1 MVKPAHI
8 HITNTPHKMNENV
21 LKMNAV
27 SDAFATEEDII
38 SPNAAATPANLL
50 GNLETQVVLS

>member
-8 HITNTPHKMNENV
+8 HITSAPHKMNENV

-27 SDAFATEEDII
+27 SDAFATEENII
-38 SPNAAATPANLL
+38 SPNATAAPANLL
-50 GNLETQVVLS
+50 GNLETQVVLF

>member
-8 HITNTPHKMNENV
+8 HITSTPHKMNENV

-27 SDAFATEEDII
+27 SDAFATEENII
-38 SPNAAATPANLL
+38 SPNAATVPANLL
-50 GNLETQVVLS
+50 GTPET